1 MRRRLLGWGLVLY
14 GLSGVV
20 LVIGGGLVGLEVA
33 GRVERLAS
41 AADGTLAAATA
52 SVEAASDAFAN
63 VDASLAESQA
73 SAAAGAHLSREA
85 SGTLRSLSV
94 AMELSIFGAQPLR
107 PLAADFE
114 TSADQASAL
123 AETLERVSSSMDDTR
138 SDVSGIGTELD
149 NLGVELAVL
158 RDSTG
163 AGGDAPSVRPLV
175 MLLLGWLLIPA
186 LGGIIGGMALL
197 RLPPPEG
204 GVSRPVA

>member
-14 GLSGVV
+14 GLAGVV

-63 VDASLAESQA
+63 VDESLAESQA
-73 SAAAGAHLSREA
+73 SAEAGAQLSREA

-149 NLGVELAVL
+149 HLGVELAVL

-175 MLLLGWLLIPA
+175 MLLLAWLLIPA
-186 LGGIIGGMALL
+186 LGGIIGGMAVL
-197 RLPPPEG
+197 RVPPRGED
-204 GVSRPVA
+204 VSRPVA

>member
-14 GLSGVV
+14 GLAGLV

-33 GRVERLAS
+33 GRVERLAA

-63 VDASLAESQA
+63 VDGSLAESQA
-73 SAAAGAHLSREA
+73 SAEAGAELSREA

-123 AETLERVSSSMDDTR
+123 AETLERVSSSLDDTR

-149 NLGVELAVL
+149 RLGVELAVL

-175 MLLLGWLLIPA
+175 MLLLAWLLIPA
-186 LGGIIGGMALL
+186 LGGIIGGMAVL
-197 RLPPPEG
+197 RVPPRVG
-204 GVSRPVA
+204 ALSRPAA